1 MTHATHLQGMVCP
14 APGERGSATVELVL
28 LAPALVLVIGFTVFA
43 GRLGLA
49 GMDVRHAAAA
59 AARAASVTQTPAA
72 AVTAA
77 HAQATANLASSSV
90 SCVDPGVDVAAVMD
104 PASSVTVSVACP
116 IALSDLTVFG
126 LPGASVIHARAVEP
140 VDVYRGSG

>member
-1 MTHATHLQGMVCP
+1 MTYGARLRSVVRP
-14 APGERGSATVELVL
+14 ALGERGSATVELVL

-59 AARAASVTQTPAA
+59 AARAASITQTPAA
-72 AVTAA
+72 AAVAA
-77 HAQATANLASSSV
+77 RAEATANLASSSV
-90 SCVDPGVDVAAVMD
+90 SCVDPGVDVTAVMD
-104 PASSVTVSVACP
+104 PASSVSVSVACP

-126 LPGASVIHARAVEP
+126 LPGARMIRARAVEP

>member
-1 MTHATHLQGMVCP
+1 MVCP

-59 AARAASVTQTPAA
+59 A
-72 AVTAA
+72 VTAA
-77 HAQATANLASSSV
+77 RAEATANLASSSV
-90 SCVDPGVDVAAVMD
+90 SCVDSGVDVTAVMD
-104 PASSVTVSVACP
+104 PASSVSVSVACP

-126 LPGASVIHARAVEP
+126 LPGARVIRARAVEP
-140 VDVYRGSG
+140 VDVYRGSS